1 MVDGAGYII
10 QGDEGEIGID
20 LSNRH
25 NVTMGNMDVSGF
37 VYGIYLNGASFNSV
51 SENNISNN
59 GYGITLAY
67 SSNYN
72 SITQNN
78 MGARA
83 H

>member
-1 MVDGAGYII
+1 
-10 QGDEGEIGID
+10 
-20 LSNRH
+20 
-25 NVTMGNMDVSGF
+25 MGNMDVSGF